1 MPANTFSLDPDSLRA
16 ENRSLASEV
25 RKTNFFAQNTAA
37 ARLRVFGGGEKKR
50 LTLPATA
57 FCLLLLLPPLCLG
70 AG

>member
-25 RKTNFFAQNTAA
+25 RKTNFFAQNCCSAA
-37 ARLRVFGGGEKKR
+37 QSIWRRRKKAIDS
-50 LTLPATA
+50 PGNA